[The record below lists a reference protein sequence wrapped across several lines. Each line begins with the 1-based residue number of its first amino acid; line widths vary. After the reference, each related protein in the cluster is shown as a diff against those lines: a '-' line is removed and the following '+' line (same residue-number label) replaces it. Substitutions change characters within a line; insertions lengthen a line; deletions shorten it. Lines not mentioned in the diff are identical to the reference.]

1 MFTTLGGVFN
11 DATQN
16 LWGGLGRPLPNRL
29 AEAVRRTLLIAG
41 LAAVLGACN
50 IFPSG
55 DVPEVVSVDPRDG
68 EQNVGINRNVR
79 ASLRLPAAAGQ
90 INLTTLSKESV
101 SLTSDAGTAVA
112 ATRSMSDDGATLL
125 LDPVENLEPQTRY
138 TFNVTSDVQTEN
150 GTALRPFTSSFTTG
164 TDVGV
169 EPDPERNLTTLR
181 PQVLFTAGGATSS
194 DTRTLTLINAG
205 GETVTVSSLTISGP
219 DEAQFSLA
227 EGGGFSLGAGEQRD
241 LELTFSPDGVGPQL
255 ATLTV
260 TSDDPLSSTLEVP
273 LGGLGVRGQG
283 GSQEPSLQWIF
294 DTYRFGVDSGDD
306 DPSTFSLVESP
317 TNSLLGDEVSA
328 QRFVKA
334 NSALPVTA
342 EVIATFGVENDP
354 VVEFGY
360 YPAGTPAS
368 RQKLFDIQQT
378 PTLNAQRLA
387 PEVDAVTPVGPDG
400 LITFDPGEQAFG
412 TYSYWP
418 TNRFF
423 EERSVYSEHRLNT
436 FPDAIPH
443 QVRAYPLKDESGAV
457 VENAYVLA
465 TEEFTQGFDYNDV
478 VVVLRNVTPETGG
491 AEVDELQV
499 SNALGLPFSDRL
511 VLQQI
516 QNTSGNLCE
525 PEINPGCDPDA
536 QPWAEIAFRNT
547 GVVELTNLSDSP
559 LQLSLSVADSN
570 LFVLPNG
577 ETTLSLP
584 GGGSY
589 DLTVQFAPVGLSDK
603 GVFESTL
610 NVQVGSATTRLEL
623 AGIFMRAPEGGREVY
638 LAGIVNDALGYTT
651 DLGANSQ
658 GGLSSAEPNSPLA
671 GEEVR
676 SAYWEAAVANRP
688 VVATQIA
695 AFHSCCTQGD
705 TFELWARGAS
715 SPFAGM
721 RHEAVDSQSIYP
733 RLQGQDELARISA
746 NAGRPFEVRVAGYS
760 SDPSIGRGN
769 GNLGVRFWPVRDRS
783 GQLVPNTYIVA
794 QDFVE
799 NGCGTS
805 EVANCDF
812 NDNMYVVSNITPA
825 D

>member
-1 MFTTLGGVFN
+1 M
-11 DATQN
+11 
-16 LWGGLGRPLPNRL
+16 
-29 AEAVRRTLLIAG
+29 RRTLLIAG

-55 DVPEVVSVDPRDG
+55 DVPEVVSVNPRDG

-79 ASLRLPAAAGQ
+79 ASLRLPDAAGQ
-90 INLTTLSKESV
+90 INLTTLTESSV
-101 SLTSDAGTAVA
+101 SLTSDAGATVA
-112 ATRSMSDDGATLL
+112 AVRSMSDDGATLL
-125 LDPVENLEPQTRY
+125 LDPVEDLEPLTRY
-138 TFNVTSDVQTEN
+138 TFNVTADVQTEN

-164 TDVGV
+164 SGVGP

-181 PQVLFTAGGATSS
+181 PQVLFTAGGATTS
-194 DTRTLTLINAG
+194 DTRTLTLLNAG
-205 GETVTVSSLTISGP
+205 SETITVSSLTISGP

-227 EGGGFSLGAGEQRD
+227 DSGGFSLGAGEQRD
-241 LELTFSPDGVGPQL
+241 LELTFSPRGVGPQL
-255 ATLTV
+255 ATLTIE
-260 TSDDPLSSTLEVP
+260 SDDPLSNTLEVP
-273 LGGLGVRGQG
+273 LGGLGVSGQG
-283 GSQEPSLQWIF
+283 GNKEPSLQWIF
-294 DTYRFGVDSGDD
+294 DTYRFGIDSGDD
-306 DPSTFSLVESP
+306 DPSTFSLVDSP

-328 QRFVKA
+328 QRFEKA
-334 NSALPVTA
+334 NSSAPVTA
-342 EVIATFGVENDP
+342 EVIAAFGVENDP

-368 RQKLFDIQQT
+368 RQKLFDVQQT

-387 PEVDAVTPVGPDG
+387 PEVDAVTPPGPDG
-400 LITFDPGEQAFG
+400 LITFDPGEGAFG
-412 TYSYWP
+412 VYSYWP

-478 VVVLRNVTPETGG
+478 VVVLRNVIPAEG
-491 AEVDELQV
+491 AEVDDLQV

-516 QNTSGNLCE
+516 QNTSGSLCE

-536 QPWAEIAFRNT
+536 QPWADIAFRNT
-547 GVVELTNLSDSP
+547 GVVELTNLGDSP
-559 LQLSLSVADSN
+559 LQLSLSVADPN
-570 LFVLPNG
+570 LFVFPNG

-584 GGGSY
+584 AGGSY
-589 DLTVQFAPVGLSDK
+589 DLTVQFAPVELATK
-603 GVFESTL
+603 GVYESVL
-610 NVQVGSATTRLEL
+610 NAQVGSATTSIEL
-623 AGIFMRAPEGGREVY
+623 AGIFMRRPEGGREVY
-638 LAGIVNDALGYTT
+638 LGGLVNEAFGYTT
-651 DLGANSQ
+651 DLGTNSQ
-658 GGLSSAEPNSPLA
+658 GGLSSSDPDSPLA

-676 SAYWEAAVANRP
+676 SAYWQAAVPNRP

-695 AFHSCCTQGD
+695 AFHSCCVTGD
-705 TFELWARGAS
+705 LFELYAQGAP
-715 SPFAGM
+715 SPFASM
-721 RHEAVDSQSIYP
+721 RHDPTYSQSIYP
-733 RLQGQDELARISA
+733 PLAGADGLTRVSA
-746 NAGRPFEVRVAGYS
+746 TASGPFDVRVARYS

-769 GNLGVRFWPVRDRS
+769 GNLGVRFWPLRDRS

-805 EVANCDF
+805 EVANCDY